1 VTLQAAIW
9 RVSALRNLRS
19 TNTLDGG
26 ARSAARGAK
35 WSTAI
40 LVIFALA
47 ALCAACREVFR
58 SLGPSPGVL
67 DAKAEQLFGALATR
81 YTRVEREPT
90 YLAARDRMT
99 RTALV
104 PSKIFDDSSVWTLR
118 PSAVLRMLLV
128 QGALEDGRYRFAARS
143 TVTRPARPGD
153 SRHIVT
159 LGRLTSNEFVWDTA
173 VDFSL
178 GAFTAADVG
187 TLTAALLGSAEDAS
201 GGARDVRADYRAAA
215 PRAAAVMSAV
225 FSIDSIHTTPFS
237 DGTTDVVVTIG
248 ISADDLKKR
257 YPAFG
262 DYVAK
267 YVNPARFHLTLTERS
282 GAPWFDVSG
291 GDKKVSVHYRTAR
304 GRLAPL
310 HGAPRSRP
318 DTMELHAD
326 FTTRFKIF
334 TVGMRNLVSEF
345 VITNTPHERAW
356 TIVSRR
362 EPQWDLPLI
371 SERLLRTPLRRPFED
386 AGVIFH
392 LGVRDS
398 ADAQTLLERR
408 SHVVVQES
416 AILRFLN
423 SLGSRAM
430 SDLADRTEREEEQF
444 FHEVFTAL
452 EADAHALGVS
462 LGAAVDKE
470 NAAIK

>member
-1 VTLQAAIW
+1 MIVP
-9 RVSALRNLRS
+9 RNRHSA
-19 TNTLDGG
+19 NTLDGG
-26 ARSAARGAK
+26 ARGVARGGRWPA
-35 WSTAI
+35 AI
-40 LVIFALA
+40 LVVLA
-47 ALCAACREVFR
+47 IATLCAGCREVFR
-58 SLGPSPGVL
+58 SLGPSSATL
-67 DAKAEQLFGALATR
+67 DTKAEQLFGALAAR
-81 YTRVEREPT
+81 YTGVEREPK

-104 PSKIFDDSSVWTLR
+104 PSKIFDDTSVWTLR

-128 QGALEDGRYRFAARS
+128 QGALEDGHYRFTARS
-143 TVTRPARPGD
+143 SVTRPARPGD
-153 SRHIVT
+153 SRHIIT

-178 GAFTAADVG
+178 GTFAAADVG
-187 TLTAALLGSAEDAS
+187 TLTAALLGSAEDRS
-201 GGARDVRADYRAAA
+201 EGRDVRADYRAAA
-215 PRAAAVMSAV
+215 PRAAAVMSAL

-237 DGTTDVVVTIG
+237 DGTTDVVLTIG
-248 ISADDLKKR
+248 ISSDDLKKR

-267 YVNPARFHLTLTERS
+267 YVNPARFHLTLTERG
-282 GAPWFDVSG
+282 GAVWFDVSG
-291 GDKKVSVHYRTAR
+291 GDRKVIIHYRTAR
-304 GRLAPL
+304 GRLVPL
-310 HGAPRSRP
+310 YGASRSRP

-334 TVGMRNLVSEF
+334 TVGMRNLVSDF

-362 EPQWDLPLI
+362 EPQWSLPLV

-408 SHVVVQES
+408 SHVIVQES

-423 SLGSRAM
+423 ALGSRAM

-452 EADAHALGVS
+452 EADAHALGVA
-462 LGAAVDKE
+462 LGAATNKDM
-470 NAAIK
+470 AAGK